1 MACVNAFLIINGKMG
16 SAFLNFQH
24 ALKTNTMS
32 TSSVNVSMAIIEII
46 MADAFLVV

>member
-1 MACVNAFLIINGKMG
+1 MVCANAFLIINGKMG

-32 TSSVNVSMAIIEII
+32 TSSASVSLAIIEI
-46 MADAFLVV
+46 MMTDAFLVL